1 MECTNCG
8 AAIESNSTFCSYCG
22 TAVTNKGASSSGVPH
37 ESIPAMQV
45 AEPASEAVS
54 QNWSSFPL
62 YYQQAFLEIE
72 RNGGKFLA
80 KWNWA
85 AFLFGC
91 FWYFVRGMWAKGL
104 ILLLIALGTSGAAII
119 FLWIYCGIA
128 GTYDYYLLKAKGKQL
143 W

>member
-8 AAIESNSTFCSYCG
+8 ATIENNSTFCSYCG
-22 TAVTNKGASSSGVPH
+22 SAVTKKDVSPAVSH
-37 ESIPAMQV
+37 ESIPATQV
-45 AEPASEAVS
+45 AEPAPETVS
-54 QNWSSFPL
+54 QNWSSLPL
-62 YYQQAFLEIE
+62 YYQEAFLEIE
-72 RNGGKFLA
+72 RNGGKFMA

-91 FWYFVRGMWAKGL
+91 IWYFVRGMWAKGL
-104 ILLLIALGTSGAAII
+104 ILLLIALGTSGTAII
-119 FLWIYCGIA
+119 FLWIYSGIA